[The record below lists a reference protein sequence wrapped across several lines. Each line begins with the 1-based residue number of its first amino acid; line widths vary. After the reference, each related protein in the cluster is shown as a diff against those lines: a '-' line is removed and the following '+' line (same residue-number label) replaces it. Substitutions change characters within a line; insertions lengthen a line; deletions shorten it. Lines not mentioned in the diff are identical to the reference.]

1 MTMTLGFDAYGYFEA
16 LFDFDKDVVEALF
29 GALAKHAPGKRLRM
43 AHYTRNGYRVS
54 ERDHAGKKTAC
65 ADSAAIAAAIKKAS
79 YESWPNED
87 APTSEPI
94 LLPGKGWAF
103 EALRKERVF
112 ENENVAFHF
121 EAAEIAKARKHFEAK
136 CAPLF
141 DLAEKQHLLLVFR

>member
-1 MTMTLGFDAYGYFEA
+1 MTLGFDAYGYFEA

-29 GALAKHAPGKRLRM
+29 VALAKHAPSKRLRM
-43 AHYTRNGYRVS
+43 AHYGRKGYEVS

-65 ADSAAIAAAIKKAS
+65 PAAIAAAITKAS

-87 APTSEPI
+87 APTAEPI
-94 LLPGKGWAF
+94 LLPGKGWDLK
-103 EALRKERVF
+103 ALRKERVF
-112 ENENVAFHF
+112 ENEKVAFHF
-121 EAAEIAKARKHFEAK
+121 EAAEITKARKHFEAK